1 MSIDPIRDLRDTR
14 VLVIHSADEEIEE
27 LLRHLRRIGCQT
39 RLAWPAPAAL
49 PADADVVFFAVCA
62 GAGPVLS
69 QCQASTEPALI
80 AIVDYE
86 NPTALKSLLDSNAH
100 CFISKP
106 IRPSGILSSLVMARA
121 VRGYQG
127 RLLSKVAK
135 LEETLRSR
143 REIERA
149 TRILMELKGLSED
162 RAYQLL
168 RQQATAQ
175 RLAMGVVARSI
186 ITAHRVFDD
195 RTEQR
200 KTQADESSHDVSS
213 CDVSKHDASSHDVM
227 NQHGVLRLPAR
238 KFP

>member
-1 MSIDPIRDLRDTR
+1 MSADPLRELRGTR
-14 VLVIHSADEEIEE
+14 VLVIHPADREIDE
-27 LLRHLRRIGCQT
+27 LLKHLRRIGCHAQ
-39 RLAWPAPAAL
+39 LEWPAPAIL
-49 PADADVVFFAVCA
+49 PADADFVFFAISPT
-62 GAGPVLS
+62 GPAVAPQS
-69 QCQASTEPALI
+69 APGNEPSLI

-121 VRGYQG
+121 LHGYQG
-127 RLLSKVAK
+127 RLLAKVAK

-149 TRILMELKGLSED
+149 TRILMDLKGLSED
-162 RAYQLL
+162 RAYQLI

-186 ITAHRVFDD
+186 VTAHRVF
-195 RTEQR
+195 EEPAVQ
-200 KTQADESSHDVSS
+200 
-213 CDVSKHDASSHDVM
+213 SKRR
-227 NQHGVLRLPAR
+227 QPEPTRVLRLPSR
-238 KFP
+238 KSP

>member
-1 MSIDPIRDLRDTR
+1 
-14 VLVIHSADEEIEE
+14 
-27 LLRHLRRIGCQT
+27 
-39 RLAWPAPAAL
+39 
-49 PADADVVFFAVCA
+49 
-62 GAGPVLS
+62 
-69 QCQASTEPALI
+69 
-80 AIVDYE
+80 
-86 NPTALKSLLDSNAH
+86 
-100 CFISKP
+100 
-106 IRPSGILSSLVMARA
+106 MARA

-149 TRILMELKGLSED
+149 TRILMELKGLTED

-175 RLAMGVVARSI
+175 RLATGVVARSI
-186 ITAHRVFDD
+186 ITAHRVFGD

-200 KTQADESSHDVSS
+200 KAQTDESSHDVS
-213 CDVSKHDASSHDVM
+213 KHDVLNPGVS
-227 NQHGVLRLPAR
+227 NHGVLRLPAR

>member
-1 MSIDPIRDLRDTR
+1 MSLDPIRDLRDTR
-14 VLVIHSADEEIEE
+14 VLVVHPADHEIDE
-27 LLRHLRRIGCQT
+27 LLRHLRRIGCQV
-39 RLAWPAPAAL
+39 RLAWPAPALL
-49 PADADVVFFAVCA
+49 PAEADVVFFAVSA
-62 GAGPVLS
+62 SGATPLPQPSPG
-69 QCQASTEPALI
+69 TDPALI

-100 CFISKP
+100 CFVSKP

-121 VRGYQG
+121 LHGYQG
-127 RLLSKVAK
+127 RLLAKVAK

-149 TRILMELKGLSED
+149 TRILMEVKGLTED
-162 RAYQLL
+162 RAYQLI

-195 RTEQR
+195 RPE
-200 KTQADESSHDVSS
+200 ESKRPARDKPGSL
-213 CDVSKHDASSHDVM
+213 
-227 NQHGVLRLPAR
+227 LRLPPR
-238 KFP
+238 KSP